1 MKQDATHDGDHG
13 PRYDS
18 DKPNECNPNLRI
30 TNYRHG
36 DLSCKCIRGRC

>member
-18 DKPNECNPNLRI
+18 DKPNVLGDVAKYLR
-30 TNYRHG
+30 YPP
-36 DLSCKCIRGRC
+36 